1 MLKNIELIDF
11 TMSKGV
17 ISCVRKEVI
26 GKAPHWHTYYE
37 IELVEKG
44 KGTHIINNETYEET
58 AGDIFIMR
66 LTDFHELQLKEKA
79 LHLAVEVPPGLLP
92 DDIAKMMMLV
102 DRNIITHLNDEDF
115 KKAKAMYLMIEER
128 ENSNDVIN
136 ELSKLH
142 LTCALMLFILERV
155 EKDISEKC
163 SQTNIRLRE
172 IITYIQEN
180 LSSDLSITNIA
191 KNFYVSKEYLCTFFK
206 KNTGVTIFSYIR
218 KVRLNRAVE
227 LLATTD
233 KKIIEICELAGFNAM
248 STFMRDFKKEFGM
261 SPSEMR
267 QSSENQNNN

>member
-11 TMSKGV
+11 TMGKGV
-17 ISCVRKEVI
+17 ISCVRKEVV

-44 KGTHIINNETYEET
+44 KGTHIINNEVYEEKE
-58 AGDIFIMR
+58 GDIFIMR
-66 LTDFHELQLKEKA
+66 LTDFHELQLKEKG

-102 DRNIITHLNDEDF
+102 DGNIITHLNDEDF
-115 KKAKAMYLMIEER
+115 KKAKAMYQMIEER
-128 ENSNDVIN
+128 ENSNDVIT

-142 LTCALMLFILERV
+142 LTCALILFILERV

-180 LSSDLSITNIA
+180 LNSDLSITNIA

-267 QSSENQNNN
+267 QNSENQSNN